1 MRADCKQVRGVIVRE
16 CANKCTA
23 GKLRQVRGV
32 ILRECTNECESGELS
47 TMGTSSFD
55 IVLLHCC
62 YVELISSTK
71 LCFDNNYYFNQKLF
85 SGYVLQIDIL
95 L

>member
-23 GKLRQVRGV
+23 EKLSQVRGV
-32 ILRECTNECESGELS
+32 ILRECTNECAAGELS
-47 TMGTSSFD
+47 TMGTSSLD

-62 YVELISSTK
+62 YVEVNK
-71 LCFDNNYYFNQKLF
+71 LNQTMF
-85 SGYVLQIDIL
+85 RQ
-95 L
+95 